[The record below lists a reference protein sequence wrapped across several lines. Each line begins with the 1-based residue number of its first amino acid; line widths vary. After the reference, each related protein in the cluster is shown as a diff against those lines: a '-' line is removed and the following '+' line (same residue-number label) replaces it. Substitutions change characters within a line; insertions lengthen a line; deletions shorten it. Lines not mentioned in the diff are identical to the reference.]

1 VNFSRALFGLLL
13 GRRLPRTS
21 GELRVEGLGGPVSI
35 RRDRW
40 GIPHVVAGSDED
52 AAFALGFLQG
62 QDRPFQLE
70 MLLRTVRG
78 TAAEAIGKAG
88 LPIDRLS
95 RRIGFRRGTAEQLE
109 TLEPGPRSFIEGF
122 CRGVGAAYERGL
134 PRRSHG
140 HAIARIAPTPWE
152 PSDAMAIHRLAS
164 FVLPSNW
171 DSELVRL
178 RMLVDDGP
186 EAVRSL
192 SGAYADWLPLETTGR
207 AAVREVLDAVEG
219 DLERLAAAVGAG
231 GASNAWALSGARTA
245 SGRPL
250 VANDPHLAPQL
261 PPHWYLTHVRTPEW
275 EVAGA
280 SFVGMPFFL
289 SGHNGRVAWG
299 VTAGLVDN
307 TDFFLERLDGD
318 RVRRGDGWEACR
330 RWTET
335 IRVRGGGQV
344 EEEIVETP
352 RGPVV
357 GPALRGADVEDTG
370 LPGGGGSEP
379 GRLALALRATWLEPR
394 PLGGFLLAHRA
405 RSFEELRG
413 LFREWPT
420 VSFSVVGADLEGMIG
435 WQLVGEAP
443 VRKGGW
449 GTLPA
454 PGWDPRS
461 GWEEDRVPFEAMPR
475 RVDPEE
481 GFVVSANNKPAED
494 GPERP
499 WLGID
504 WIDGYR
510 AARIE
515 EALAE
520 RSDWDVASCLAL
532 QRDVV
537 SLPWREIREDVLAL
551 AAEAL
556 AGEAPAG
563 EAPAGEAPA
572 GEALPGEAPAAS
584 AAAAAGAEGSG
595 DRDLRLGLELLRAW
609 DGRMTPDSPGAS
621 VYELVNAGLVTRLV
635 HARAPRASAWILG
648 RGFHLLTPRS
658 FFARKGQALLA
669 RLLRERAEGW
679 LEAPWR
685 EAVAAS
691 VREAVAR
698 LRTDAGGDPSGWAWG
713 EVRELVLEHP
723 LGEVGPLGRVFDL
736 RPASIGGDT
745 QTVTQAAALPLD
757 PLGPASAIPSLRAA
771 IPLGD
776 PEGARFALPGGQSGN
791 PCSPHYDDMLE
802 PWRTGTGVPIPWS
815 EESVRRAAVEAL
827 DLVPGDGAA
836 GA

>member
-1 VNFSRALFGLLL
+1 VNVSRLLFRALL

-21 GELRVEGLGGPVSI
+21 GELRVDGLREPVSI

-40 GIPHVVAGSDED
+40 GIPHVVARSDED
-52 AAFALGFLQG
+52 AAFSLGFVQG

-78 TAAEAIGKAG
+78 TVAEAIGKAG

-95 RRIGFRRGTAEQLE
+95 RRIGFRRGTAAQLE
-109 TLEPGPRSFIEGF
+109 TLGPELRSFIEGF
-122 CRGVGAAYERGL
+122 CRGIGAAFERGL

-140 HAIARIAPTPWE
+140 HAIARIDPTPWE
-152 PSDAMAIHRLAS
+152 PADAVAIHRLAS

-178 RMLVDDGP
+178 RVLLDDGP

-192 SGAYADWLPLETTGR
+192 SGPYPDWLPLEATGR
-207 AAVREVLDAVEG
+207 APLREVLDAVEA
-219 DLERLAAAVGAG
+219 DLERLAGAVGAG

-245 SGRPL
+245 SGRPV

-261 PPHWYLTHVRTPEW
+261 PPHWYLAHVRTPEW
-275 EVAGA
+275 EAAGA
-280 SFVGMPFFL
+280 NFVGMPAFL

-318 RVRRGDGWEACR
+318 RVRRGEGWEPCR

-335 IRVRGGGQV
+335 IRVRGGKEV
-344 EEEIVETP
+344 EEEVVETA

-357 GPALRGADVEDTG
+357 GPALRGSDLGDADGDPDVG
-370 LPGGGGSEP
+370 PPGEAAEGR
-379 GRLALALRATWLEPR
+379 GRLALVLRATWLEPR
-394 PLGGFLLAHRA
+394 PLAGFLLAHRA
-405 RSFEELRG
+405 RSFGELRG

-420 VSFSVVGADLEGMIG
+420 VSFSVVGADLDGMVG
-435 WQLVGEAP
+435 WQLTGEAP
-443 VRKGGW
+443 VRKSGW

-454 PGWDPRS
+454 PGWDPDS
-461 GWEEDRVPFEAMPR
+461 GWEEERVPFEAMPR

-515 EALAE
+515 EALAG
-520 RSDWDVASCLAL
+520 RSDWDVASCLEL

-537 SLPWREIREDVLAL
+537 SLPWREVRDDVLEL
-551 AAEAL
+551 VEEAL
-556 AGEAPAG
+556 AE
-563 EAPAGEAPA
+563 
-572 GEALPGEAPAAS
+572 AS
-584 AAAAAGAEGSG
+584 AGGTGGAG
-595 DRDLRLGLELLRAW
+595 DPDLRLGLELLRGW
-609 DGRMTPDSPGAS
+609 DGRMTPDSAAAS

-635 HARAPRASAWILG
+635 HARAPRASAWVLG

-658 FFARKGQALLA
+658 FFARKGQALLT

-679 LEAPWR
+679 LDVPWR
-685 EAVAAS
+685 EAVTAC

-698 LRTDAGGDPSGWAWG
+698 LRGEAGGDPARWAWG
-713 EVRELVLEHP
+713 EVRPLVLKHP

-736 RPASIGGDT
+736 RPPAIGGDAH
-745 QTVTQAAALPLD
+745 TVTQATALPLD
-757 PLGPASAIPSLRAA
+757 PLAPASAIPSLRAA
-771 IPLGD
+771 VPLGD

-791 PCSPHYDDMLE
+791 PCSPHYGDMVE

-815 EESVRRAAVEAL
+815 EESVRRATVGEL
-827 DLVPGDGAA
+827 DLLPADAPA
-836 GA
+836 RPADAPARPDADARP

>member
-1 VNFSRALFGLLL
+1 MNFSRLLFRILL

-21 GELRVEGLGGPVSI
+21 GELRVDGLRGSVSI

-40 GIPHVVAGSDED
+40 GIPHVVAGSDQD

-95 RRIGFRRGTAEQLE
+95 RRIGFRRRTAEQLD

-122 CRGVGAAYERGL
+122 CRGIGAAYERGL

-140 HAIARIAPTPWE
+140 HVLARIRPTPWE
-152 PSDAMAIHRLAS
+152 PEDAMAIHRLAS

-186 EAVRSL
+186 DAVRSL

-207 AAVREVLDAVEG
+207 APVREVLDAVEA
-219 DLERLAAAVGAG
+219 DLERLAAAVGVG

-335 IRVRGGGQV
+335 IRVRGGGEV
-344 EEEIVETP
+344 EEEVVETP

-357 GPALRGADVEDTG
+357 GPVLRGAGVEDAG
-370 LPGGGGSEP
+370 LLGGRGSGPGGGGPEP

-420 VSFSVVGADLEGMIG
+420 VSFSVVGADLDGTIG

-443 VRKGGW
+443 VRNSGR

-461 GWEEDRVPFEAMPR
+461 GWEEERVPFEAMPR
-475 RVDPEE
+475 RLDPEE

-510 AARIE
+510 ASRIE
-515 EALAE
+515 EALAG

-537 SLPWREIREDVLAL
+537 SIPWREIREDVLAL
-551 AAEAL
+551 AEEAL
-556 AGEAPAG
+556 AD
-563 EAPAGEAPA
+563 
-572 GEALPGEAPAAS
+572 
-584 AAAAAGAEGSG
+584 GSG
-595 DRDLRLGLELLRAW
+595 DRDLRLGLELLRGW
-609 DGRMTPDSPGAS
+609 DGRMRPDSPGAS

-658 FFARKGQALLA
+658 FFARKGQALLT

-679 LEAPWR
+679 LDVPWR
-685 EAVAAS
+685 EAAAAS

-698 LRTDAGGDPSGWAWG
+698 LRSEAGGDPAGWAWG
-713 EVRELVLEHP
+713 EVRELVLKHP

-745 QTVTQAAALPLD
+745 HTVTQAAALPLD

-815 EESVRRAAVEAL
+815 EESVRRAAVEEL
-827 DLVPGDGAA
+827 DLVPEDGAA